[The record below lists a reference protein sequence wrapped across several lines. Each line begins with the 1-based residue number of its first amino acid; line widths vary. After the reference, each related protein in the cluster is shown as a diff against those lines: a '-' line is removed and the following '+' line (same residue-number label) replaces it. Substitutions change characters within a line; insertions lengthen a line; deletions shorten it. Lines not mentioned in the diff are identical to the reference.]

1 MMAMPFGISWLWG
14 RRRMLLCV
22 ACVGAVLPAA
32 HASIGLATRLHPPS
46 IVLPSPGTSHSWM
59 RVRAGLREV
68 YLDGSPEAIGAEHA
82 RLLQSRMVANEEEL
96 WSEYE
101 RYVPWWIARV
111 GIVDWSLLRY
121 RNLDQGIPEPR
132 RRELAA
138 EALEL
143 EPDPLAA
150 RMATYKRL
158 VFLHSVYD
166 IALSLEHSP
175 LIGCTSFALAPAATV
190 DGHVIVGR
198 AFDFEAGAAVD
209 RDKAVF
215 LVREAGAIPFASV
228 AWPGFLGVVTGMNA
242 EGVVMVVHGARA
254 REAVTEG
261 IPVAFSVREA
271 LAHAHS
277 TVEAVGVLQRQRVLV
292 SHLVF
297 VADAHG
303 AFAVVER
310 APGVEAYV
318 RGFSASVGVTN
329 HFEGPLASDPKNLRV
344 RESTTTLARR
354 ARIDELLGRVDPHSA
369 TPRAALALLRD
380 HGCAGDE
387 RCELGDRRAI
397 DALIATHGIVA
408 DATDRVLWV
417 GVGPHLAGKF
427 VRLDLRTLLAPD
439 HDPSSDP
446 EPEAMPEDPAGLV
459 QRPVRTHGHEAPA
472 R

>member
-1 MMAMPFGISWLWG
+1 MPFGIASVWG
-14 RRRMLLCV
+14 WRRTLLVV
-22 ACVGAVLPAA
+22 ACVGAVLPVA
-32 HASIGLATRLHPPS
+32 HASIGLATRLYPPS
-46 IVLPSPGTSHSWM
+46 IVLPSPETSRSWM
-59 RVRAGLREV
+59 QVRAGLREV
-68 YLDGSPEAIGAEHA
+68 YLEGPPEAIGAEHT
-82 RLLQSRMVANEEEL
+82 RLLQSRMIANEEEL

-101 RYVPWWIARV
+101 RYVPWWIARI
-111 GIVDWSLLRY
+111 GIVDWSSLRY
-121 RNLDQGIPEPR
+121 RHLDQGIPEPR

-138 EALEL
+138 EALKL
-143 EPDPLAA
+143 EPDPFAP

-158 VFLHSVYD
+158 VFLHSIYD

-175 LIGCTSFALAPAATV
+175 LIGCTSFALAPAATT

-198 AFDFEAGAAVD
+198 AFDFEAGVAVD
-209 RDKAVF
+209 LDKVVF
-215 LVREAGAIPFASV
+215 LVHEDGAIPFASV

-254 REAVTEG
+254 REPATEG

-271 LAHAHS
+271 LAHARS
-277 TVEAVGVLQRQRVLV
+277 TAEAVGVLQSQPVLV

-303 AFAVVER
+303 AFAIVER

-318 RGFSASVGVTN
+318 RSLGSSVGVTN

-354 ARIDELLGRVDPHSA
+354 ARIDELLGRLAPHSA
-369 TPRAALALLRD
+369 TPQVALALLRD
-380 HGCAGDE
+380 HGCAGNE
-387 RCELGDRRAI
+387 RCDLGDRRAI
-397 DALIATHGIVA
+397 DALIATHGIIA

-427 VRLDLRTLLAPD
+427 VRLDLRTLLASN
-439 HDPSSDP
+439 HDPSSDS
-446 EPEAMPEDPAGLV
+446 EPEAMSEDLAGLII
-459 QRPVRTHGHEAPA
+459 QRPVGTHGHEIQA